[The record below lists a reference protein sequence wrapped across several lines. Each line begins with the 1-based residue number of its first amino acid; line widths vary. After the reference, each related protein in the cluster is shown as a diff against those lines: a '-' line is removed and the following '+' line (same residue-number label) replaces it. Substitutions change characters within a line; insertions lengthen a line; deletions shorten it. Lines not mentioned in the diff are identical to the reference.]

1 MAAQQAD
8 AVATT
13 IARRAGADVPA
24 LQFRPVLRAK
34 LLTGTRARFLR
45 QAVAG
50 GAGEQESASSEQ
62 ALWWPPSKVAAPY
75 LAPYLDRR
83 GEGLRGPAEAPR
95 TDELRALRDPTG
107 GVDVLG

>member
-8 AVATT
+8 AVASA
-13 IARRAGADVPA
+13 IARRAGTDVPA
-24 LQFRPVLRAK
+24 IRVRPVLRAK

-45 QAVAG
+45 QAIAG
-50 GAGEQESASSEQ
+50 GGGDQASTSSEH